1 MGNKAI
7 KLKDSSGNS
16 IYPCPYF
23 PVGSIYMSVTN
34 TNPSTFFG
42 GTWEQIKDKFLLAC
56 GSSYSNGATGGASSV
71 TSGKSSGSTGAPSN
85 NTSGASSGS
94 TGAPSNNTSG
104 STALTVNQI
113 PSHQHLL
120 KMRNNGKWNWYDGST
135 SGDKMEGGYSWDS
148 GNVTY
153 NWLIENSPV
162 GGNQGHTHTLSS
174 HTHSLNSHT
183 HTLNS
188 HTHSLNS
195 HTHSVNTMPPYLAVY
210 VWKRTA

>member
-7 KLKDSSGNS
+7 RLKDSSGNS

-56 GSSYSNGATGGASSV
+56 GSSYSNGSTGGAKSV
-71 TSGKSSGSTGAPSN
+71 
-85 NTSGASSGS
+85 TSGASSGS

-104 STALTVNQI
+104 GPSNNTSGSTAITVSQMPAHTHTYATQPWSYYGRDQAGGDSI
-113 PSHQHLL
+113 RPSENSTCA
-120 KMRNNGKWNWYDGST
+120 MEVGVSGST
-135 SGDKMEGGYSWDS
+135 GGS
-148 GNVTY
+148 
-153 NWLIENSPV
+153 
-162 GGNQGHTHTLSS
+162 QGHTHTLSS
-174 HTHSLNSHT
+174 HTH
-183 HTLNS
+183 TLSS